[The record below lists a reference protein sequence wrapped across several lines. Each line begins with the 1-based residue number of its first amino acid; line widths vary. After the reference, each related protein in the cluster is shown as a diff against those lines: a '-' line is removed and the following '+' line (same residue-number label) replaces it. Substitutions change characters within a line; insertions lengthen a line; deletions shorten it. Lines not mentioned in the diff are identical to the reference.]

1 MSNTKNFRNN
11 FGYRVLASVSSAH
24 SLVDI
29 QKKSYSNFLHSSD
42 SDTAN
47 IEDVFKSMFP
57 ITDVFG
63 YASIDFVKYRLA
75 DPVFDVDDCKR
86 KSITYSS
93 DVYVTVRLTIFNKD
107 QDTGEVEIRSI
118 KEQEILLCSVP
129 LMTDNATFVINGFER
144 VIVSQIHRSPGVFF
158 IRDIIGNTSS
168 YVANV
173 IPYRG
178 SWLSIT
184 FDNKGLMIFKI
195 DKKRKMPIYYLLAAM
210 KMSFQQIIASF
221 YSEIH
226 IVFDRKA
233 SLWGFAVDE
242 KMLGSYTSFDLLN
255 AAGEVVLGVGKV
267 MNRKFIKS
275 FSDGNGLAYIKRED
289 VCKFNLFTDHAIDGN
304 DVYRAGMQIS
314 ESMLS
319 VIEGFKMDKISA
331 INSLHKDYSNVILN
345 SVLPYLDVSY
355 EDVMQNV
362 LKIIRPGEPFSL
374 DEAEKYFNNLFFN
387 QQYYNLLG
395 VGRYKINKSFNW
407 DDKTSTSLVLTKED
421 IVATIAKIAILREQN
436 SAADDIDHLSNRRV
450 RSVGELLE
458 NQFRIGLSKVARAAS
473 EKLNSVSLEIAVPS
487 ELISN
492 GPIIKAVKDF
502 FMVSQL
508 SQFMDQTNPLSELA
522 HKRRISSL
530 GVGGL
535 NKERAGF
542 EVRDVHPTH
551 YGRICPIE
559 TPEGQNIGL
568 IGSLATYAVIN
579 RYGFIET
586 PYRKVV
592 DNAITSEIEFMD
604 SSTEYG
610 YYISQIDDNNGKNGV
625 FSKEIV
631 SARKEGDFVMVN
643 SSSVQYADISPKQ
656 IVSVVASLIPFLE
669 NDDAKRALMGS
680 NMQRQAVPLISSEAP
695 LVGTGMESFITKDS
709 GAVVT
714 AKRGGVVVYVDSL
727 SIVIKVDTG
736 KGYEVDCYELKKFVR
751 SNHSTCTNQTAIVK
765 VGESVSQGSV
775 IADGPAVSNGEIAL
789 GKNLLV
795 AFMPWKGFNFED
807 SIAISERLA
816 EKEAFTS
823 IHIEEFEI
831 TVRDTRLGAEEVTR
845 DIPGLSTEYMRF
857 LDETGIIHSG
867 VNVGPGD
874 ILVGKVTPKSE
885 VPITAEEKLLRAIFG
900 EKVAEV
906 KDSSLRVPPGVFGT
920 VIGVNVLT
928 RRGNELDHR
937 AKQHENLA
945 IEKIKQSYQK
955 KMNLV
960 SAFFDKETTDVLD
973 GMEVTIVSRDKKK
986 TSRAIVINSE
996 NIKEFSIKERVAF
1009 VVNNPQKQARLS
1021 AIKAEYSSIADSLK
1035 KSSENRIAKLVE
1047 GEDLQAGVLKVVRVY
1062 VATKSKLQ
1070 PGDKMAGRHG
1080 NKGVVA
1086 RIVPVSD
1093 MPFLEDGTPVD
1104 IVLNPLGV
1112 AARMNIGQIMET
1124 HLGLASHLLGKK
1136 VGEMLKKQVETKEI
1150 LDFLNEAL
1158 TDEDL
1163 KERLNAMSKADLLK
1177 VAESYKNGIPF
1188 ATPVF
1193 EGPDVTEI
1201 ERMIKLG
1208 GGDISGQVDLYDG
1221 YTGEKFDRKVTIGCI
1236 YMMKLHHLVDNKI
1249 HARSIGP
1256 YSLVT
1261 QQPLGGKSHF
1271 GGQRFGEMECW
1282 AIQAYGA
1289 AYTLQEMLTVK
1300 SDDTEGRNKMYESI
1314 VKGEM
1319 NFDCGVPE
1327 SFNVLFKELR
1337 SLCLNVKLENNE

>member
-1 MSNTKNFRNN
+1 MSNKNLRNN
-11 FGYRVLASVSSAH
+11 FGYRVLASVSPAH

-29 QKKSYSNFLHSSD
+29 QKKSYSNFLNSSD
-42 SDTAN
+42 SETAN
-47 IEDVFKSMFP
+47 IGDVFKSMFP
-57 ITDVFG
+57 VTDVFG
-63 YASIDFVKYRLA
+63 YASIDFVQYRLS

-86 KSITYSS
+86 KSITYAS
-93 DVYVTVRLTIFNKD
+93 DVYITIRFTIFNKD
-107 QDTGEVEIRSI
+107 QESGEVEIRSV
-118 KEQEILLCSVP
+118 KEQEILLCSIP

-144 VIVSQIHRSPGVFF
+144 VIVSQIHRSPGIFF
-158 IRDIIGNTSS
+158 VRDVVGNASS
-168 YVANV
+168 YAANV

-184 FDNKGLMIFKI
+184 FDSKDSMIFKI
-195 DKKRKMPIYYLLAAM
+195 DKKRKMPIFYLLSAM
-210 KMSFQQIIASF
+210 KMKIDDIIGSF
-221 YSEIH
+221 YQSLE
-226 IVFDRKA
+226 VKFDKKIN
-233 SLWGFAVDE
+233 LWSIKLDE
-242 KMLGSYTSFDLLN
+242 NMLGSYSSCDIFDKS
-255 AAGEVVLGVGKV
+255 GDIILGLGKII
-267 MNRKFIKS
+267 NRKILKNLS
-275 FSDGNGLAYIKRED
+275 ENGSICYIKTED
-289 VCKFNLFTDHAIDGN
+289 LCKFYLFENQVIEGN
-304 DVYRAGMQIS
+304 DVYSSGGLIS
-314 ESMLS
+314 GSFLS
-319 VIEGFKMDKISA
+319 NIAKFNIDTIFV
-331 INSLHKDYSNVILN
+331 INSLHKDYSPVILN
-345 SVLPYLDVSY
+345 SVLPYADVSY
-355 EDVMQNV
+355 DEVMQMI

-395 VGRYKINKSFNW
+395 VGRYKINKSFGLN
-407 DDKTSTSLVLTKED
+407 DKESDSLVLTKKD
-421 IVATIAKIAILREQN
+421 IIMTIGKLALLKEKNLQ
-436 SAADDIDHLSNRRV
+436 ADDIDHLSNRRV

-458 NQFRIGLSKVARAAS
+458 NQFRIGLSKVVRSAS

-487 ELISN
+487 DLISN
-492 GPIIKAVKDF
+492 GPIVKSVKDF

-568 IGSLATYAVIN
+568 IGSLATYAAIN
-579 RYGFIET
+579 KYGFIET
-586 PYRKVV
+586 PYRKVEE
-592 DNAITSEIEFMD
+592 NKITDKIEFLD
-604 SSTEYG
+604 ASSEYN
-610 YYISQIDDNNGKNGV
+610 YYISQIDNNNGKSGV
-625 FSKEIV
+625 FSKEII
-631 SARKEGDFVMVN
+631 SARKDGEFVMAQ
-643 SSSVQYADISPKQ
+643 SSYVQYADVSPKQ

-709 GAVVT
+709 GAIIA
-714 AKRGGVVVYVDSL
+714 AKRDGVVSYVDSTMI
-727 SIVIKVDTG
+727 IVRVKND
-736 KGYEVDCYELKKFVR
+736 KKYEMDCYDLKKFAR
-751 SNHSTCTNQTAIVK
+751 SNHSTCVNQVSIVSIGDN
-765 VGESVSQGSV
+765 VVSGDV

-789 GKNLLV
+789 GKNLFV

-807 SIAISERLA
+807 SIAISEKLS
-816 EKEAFTS
+816 KNDAFTS

-831 TVRDTRLGAEEVTR
+831 TVRDTRLGAEEITR

-857 LDETGIIHSG
+857 LDETGIVHNG

-920 VIGVNVLT
+920 VVGVNILT
-928 RRGNELDHR
+928 RRGNAVDAR
-937 AKQHENLA
+937 AKQHEIIA
-945 IEKIKQSYQK
+945 IDKIKQSYQNK
-955 KMNLV
+955 VNV
-960 SAFFDKETTDVLD
+960 INDFFEKELESLIIDS
-973 GMEVTIVSRDKKK
+973 EITIVSKDKKK
-986 TSRAIVINSE
+986 NGKKIIITKD
-996 NIKEFSIKERVAF
+996 NICEFSVKE
-1009 VVNNPQKQARLS
+1009 KLS
-1021 AIKAEYSSIADSLK
+1021 FIVL
-1035 KSSENRIAKLVE
+1035 SSEKQEKIIHFKNEYLSVCDLMKKTSEEKIAKLLE
-1047 GEDLQAGVLKVVRVY
+1047 GEDLAAGVLKVIRVY
-1062 VATKSKLQ
+1062 IATKSKLQ

-1086 RIVPVSD
+1086 RIVPVGD
-1093 MPFLEDGTPVD
+1093 MPFLKDGTPVD
-1104 IVLNPLGV
+1104 IVLNPIGV

-1124 HLGLASHLLGKK
+1124 HLGFASLLLGKK
-1136 VGEMLKKQVETKEI
+1136 IDEMLKRQAESTEI
-1150 LDFLNEAL
+1150 SAFLDVAL
-1158 TDEDL
+1158 TDENL
-1163 KERLNAMSKADLLK
+1163 KQRIKEMSKSEVMN
-1177 VAESYKNGIPF
+1177 VAESYRNGIPF

-1193 EGPDVTEI
+1193 EGPSTETI
-1201 ERMIKLG
+1201 EKMIESG
-1208 GGDISGQVDLYDG
+1208 GGDKSGQVDLYDG
-1221 YTGEKFDRKVTIGCI
+1221 YTGDKFDRKVTVGCI

-1300 SDDTEGRNKMYESI
+1300 SDDTDGRNKMYESI

-1337 SLCLNVKLENNE
+1337 SLCLNVRLESNE